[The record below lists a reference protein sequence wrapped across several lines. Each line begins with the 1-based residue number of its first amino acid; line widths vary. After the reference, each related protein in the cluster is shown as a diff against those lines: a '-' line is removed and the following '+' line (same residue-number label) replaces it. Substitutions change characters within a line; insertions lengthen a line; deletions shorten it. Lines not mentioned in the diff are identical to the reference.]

1 MDDVTTPAD
10 ERVDIADVETAL
22 VSHPA
27 VADAVVVAVPRPE
40 PGDRIHAYVV
50 LSAGHAYTDALRA
63 ELVAHVRAAVGPLAG
78 PDVVQWAPE
87 GLPKSRSGKIMRR
100 ILRRIAED
108 APGEIPTPANLADPD
123 VVTRLAEEAR
133 RLR

>member
-1 MDDVTTPAD
+1 MEDVTTVAG
-10 ERVDIADVETAL
+10 ERVAIADVETAL

-27 VADAVVVAVPRPE
+27 VADAVVVGVPREE

-50 LSAGHAYTDALRA
+50 LVAGHAYTDALKD
-63 ELVAHVRAAVGPLAG
+63 ELVAHVRSLVGPVAG
-78 PDVVQWAPE
+78 PDVVQWAPD

-108 APGEIPTPANLADPD
+108 APGEIPTPTNLADPD
-123 VVTRLAEEAR
+123 VVARLAEEAK

>member
-1 MDDVTTPAD
+1 MDEVTTVSGD
-10 ERVDIADVETAL
+10 QVHIADIETAL

-27 VADAVVVAVPRPE
+27 VADAVVVAVPHE
-40 PGDRIHAYVV
+40 AKGHRIHAYVV
-50 LSAGHAYTDALRA
+50 LGGGHAYTDGLRD
-63 ELVAHVRAAVGPLAG
+63 ELDARVRDDVGVA
-78 PDVVQWAPE
+78 PDVIQWAPE

-108 APGEIPTPANLADPD
+108 EPGDITTTTSLADPD
-123 VVTRLAEEAR
+123 VVTRLAEEAK

>member
-1 MDDVTTPAD
+1 MEDVTTVAG
-10 ERVDIADVETAL
+10 ERVAIADVETAL

-27 VADAVVVAVPRPE
+27 VADAVVVGVPREE

-50 LSAGHAYTDALRA
+50 LVAGHAYTDGLKE
-63 ELVAHVRAAVGPLAG
+63 ELVAHVRSAVGPVAG
-78 PDVVQWAPE
+78 PDVVQWAPD

-108 APGEIPTPANLADPD
+108 APGEIPTPTNLADPD
-123 VVTRLAEEAR
+123 VVTRLAEEAK

>member
-1 MDDVTTPAD
+1 MEDMTSVGGQ
-10 ERVDIADVETAL
+10 RVDIADVETAL

-27 VADAVVVAVPRPE
+27 VADAVVVAVPREE

-50 LSAGHAYTDALRA
+50 LAPGHAYTEALKG
-63 ELVAHVRAAVGPLAG
+63 ELVDHVRAAVGPVAG
-78 PDVVQWAPE
+78 PDVVQWAPD

-108 APGEIPTPANLADPD
+108 APGEIPTPPNLADPD
-123 VVTRLAEEAR
+123 VVTRLAEEAK

>member
-1 MDDVTTPAD
+1 MDDVTTVAG
-10 ERVDIADVETAL
+10 ERVAIADVETAL

-27 VADAVVVAVPRPE
+27 VADAVVVAVPREE

-50 LSAGHAYTDALRA
+50 LVAGYDDSDTLKR
-63 ELVAHVRAAVGPLAG
+63 ELVDHVRAAVGPVAG
-78 PDVVQWAPE
+78 PDVIQWAPD

-123 VVTRLAEEAR
+123 VVTRLAEGAK